1 MRPSS
6 FPPSNPCAPW
16 TLILQHWRLSPP
28 ELFASYIQDAHHA
41 THPRTA
47 CSRSLPLHMSR
58 GKSLVG
64 CQVVVR
70 TGEYLTLGGQSH
82 VRHVPHPTTAK
93 HRHLTARHIPRLML
107 HYTPRFRLCWGQGCI
122 VPPCL
127 YGCCREGACLNVFA
141 YAATLCLCPLRASQ
155 ASSPIRRPN
164 AYGLDGHLSFLL
176 KEATPPSADVITRA
190 TRRTCL

>member
-1 MRPSS
+1 MALWPSS
-6 FPPSNPCAPW
+6 YPPSTPCAPERSCFD
-16 TLILQHWRLSPP
+16 TGGKSPP
-28 ELFASYIQDAHHA
+28 ASFAFCKQDAHHA
-41 THPRTA
+41 AHPRTA
-47 CSRSLPLHMSR
+47 CSRSFPLHMSR
-58 GKSLVG
+58 GKSLGG

-70 TGEYLTLGGQSH
+70 TGEYLTLEGQAH

-127 YGCCREGACLNVFA
+127 YGCCREGACLIVFA
-141 YAATLCLCPLRASQ
+141 YSATLCLCPLRASQ
-155 ASSPIRRPN
+155 ASSLIQRPY

-176 KEATPPSADVITRA
+176 KEATPHSAEWFAEVG
-190 TRRTCL
+190 